1 MLMNTKYQHC
11 TAICTVCT
19 CWKPIFVFDIRL
31 LGARKL
37 KKNRI
42 PSRRMR
48 MRMTAELRRGRQRDN
63 SVSQNPSLLQFSKEN
78 LMCQCIRV
86 RGQAVGNRTCDL
98 CSVYFTLGP
107 VESSCSAIPPPL
119 FDGHIRGR
127 ETRKSRA
134 YGAAYMGTRWYFIIA
149 STASHGA
156 PIFVVKKAIH
166 LPVSLMVLR
175 GYSEDT

>member
-1 MLMNTKYQHC
+1 
-11 TAICTVCT
+11 
-19 CWKPIFVFDIRL
+19 
-31 LGARKL
+31 
-37 KKNRI
+37 
-42 PSRRMR
+42 
-48 MRMTAELRRGRQRDN
+48 MTAELRRGRQRDN

-78 LMCQCIRV
+78 LMGQCIRV

-107 VESSCSAIPPPL
+107 VESSSCSAIPPPL

-127 ETRKSRA
+127 ETWKSCS

-175 GYSEDT
+175 GYSEDTLNNSAWRNPFYLSLPKLGSESVEAIKRCGEALNASLLQYLR